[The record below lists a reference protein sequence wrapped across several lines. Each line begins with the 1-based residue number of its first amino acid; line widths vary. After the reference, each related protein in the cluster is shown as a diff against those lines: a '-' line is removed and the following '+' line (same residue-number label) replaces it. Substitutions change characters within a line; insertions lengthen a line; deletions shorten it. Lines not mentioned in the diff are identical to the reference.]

1 MCGIAG
7 MVRPPGQ
14 EVDRPVLQ
22 RMCDSIV
29 HRGPDSEGFF
39 VEDNVGLGM
48 RRLSIIDLSSG
59 EQPIHNEDR
68 TVWVVFNGEIYN
80 YRQLRQELEAAGH
93 QFYTNSDTE
102 TLVHL
107 YEQYG
112 ERFAERLNGMFCFA
126 LFDRVNGKVVIAR
139 DRIGE
144 KQLYYSWKAGVL
156 TFGSEIKCVLE
167 SGLVSRDLDFQAID
181 QYFRFL
187 YIPHPRTAFREIR
200 ELPPATIMVLE
211 QGKAPRLESY
221 WRLSFSPRSKSQ
233 DGNQLVESVRE
244 QFERSVRS
252 RLVSDVPLGV
262 LLSGGVDSSAV
273 AAVMVKTSSEKVRT
287 FTIGYDGAGNVY
299 DERAHARSFSQHFG
313 TEHHEFVIK
322 PDIVELLPKL
332 VRSFDQPFGDS
343 SAVANY
349 YVFHETRK
357 HLKVVLTGLGGDE
370 VFAGYER
377 HKAIRIH
384 DALTRAPAWMR
395 DGLLPAL
402 VEWLPE
408 PSAGGRWTDRIKR
421 FARGAGESSSAA
433 YLGYVTW
440 FDDGLRKELYSEA
453 MHDSVGK
460 ASGAE
465 EFLDIFESSGDG
477 KVLSKALFADTL
489 TYLPGDLLVLTDR
502 MSMANSVEARAPFI
516 DHELVE
522 LVAAMP
528 ASAKMKGMDK
538 KTLLKQAIASFIPPE
553 ILKRPKKGFTI
564 PLTLWLRSELQS
576 YMRTVLSKERIER
589 TGLFKW
595 QTVSRLIEEH
605 VARKQ
610 NHQARLWALLVFMTW
625 HDLYIGG

>member
-7 MVRPPGQ
+7 IVGPPGQ
-14 EVDRPVLQ
+14 AVDRPVLQ

-93 QFYTNSDTE
+93 RFYTNSDTE

-126 LFDRVNGKVVIAR
+126 LYDRVKGRLVIAR

-144 KQLYYSWKAGVL
+144 KQIYYSWKDGVL
-156 TFGSEIKCVLE
+156 TFGSEIKCVLK

-187 YIPHPRTAFREIR
+187 YIPQPRTAFREIR
-200 ELPPATIMVLE
+200 ELPPATFMVLD
-211 QGKAPRLESY
+211 QGKEPRFETY
-221 WRLSFSPRSKSQ
+221 WRLSFSPKATGQ
-233 DGNQLVESVRE
+233 DTVQLVESVRE

-252 RLVSDVPLGV
+252 RMVSDVPLGV
-262 LLSGGVDSSAV
+262 LLSGGIDSSAV
-273 AAVMVKTSSEKVRT
+273 AAVMVKVSSEQVRT
-287 FTIGYDGAGNVY
+287 FTIGYEGAGNVY
-299 DERAHARSFSQHFG
+299 DERAHARAFAEHFG

-349 YVFHETRK
+349 YVFQETRK

-377 HKAIRIH
+377 HMAVRAH
-384 DALTRAPAWMR
+384 DVLTHTPAWLR
-395 DGLLPAL
+395 EHLLPGL

-408 PSAGGRWTDRIKR
+408 PAGGGRWTDRVKR
-421 FARGAGESSSAA
+421 FARAARESSRAA

-440 FDDGLRKELYSEA
+440 FDDELRKELYSES
-453 MHDSVGK
+453 MQHSVGTV
-460 ASGAE
+460 SGAE
-465 EFLDIFESSGDG
+465 QFLHVFDSSGDS

-502 MSMANSVEARAPFI
+502 MSMASSVEARAPFI

-522 LVAAMP
+522 LVAAIP
-528 ASAKMKGMDK
+528 AAEKMRGFDK
-538 KTLLKQAIASFIPPE
+538 KSLLKQAIAPILPPE

-564 PLTLWLRSELQS
+564 PLTLWLRSELQP
-576 YMRTVLSKERIER
+576 YMRAVLSKERIER
-589 TGLFKW
+589 TGLFRW
-595 QTVSRLIEEH
+595 PTVSRLIEEH
-605 VARKQ
+605 VSRKQ

-625 HDLYIGG
+625 HDLYIDA